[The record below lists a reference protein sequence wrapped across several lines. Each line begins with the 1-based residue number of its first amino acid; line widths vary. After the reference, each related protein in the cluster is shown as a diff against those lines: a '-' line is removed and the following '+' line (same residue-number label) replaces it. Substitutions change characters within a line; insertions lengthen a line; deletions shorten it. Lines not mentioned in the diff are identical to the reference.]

1 VIDLILKETNRYDVV
16 SPDLIFLYASTS
28 GSRNA
33 AAVFFLQRNKK
44 RTRQLV
50 SMYWMRSSSKEGT
63 PRLTVSADE
72 QKHTHTNI
80 TELEIKVL
88 ALLTRTDVILNP
100 IQFDTILI

>member
-1 VIDLILKETNRYDVV
+1 
-16 SPDLIFLYASTS
+16 
-28 GSRNA
+28 
-33 AAVFFLQRNKK
+33 
-44 RTRQLV
+44 
-50 SMYWMRSSSKEGT
+50 
-63 PRLTVSADE
+63 VSADE